1 MGIAGP
7 TAAERELAELRATVA
22 ELRATLAELRAENER
37 LQSRHRHEL
46 ERQRED
52 LNRELMRKAF
62 KIAELEQGDGP
73 VLSVSART
81 ALEYEE
87 TLSWRVTKP
96 LRALG
101 RRMRRV

>member
-7 TAAERELAELRATVA
+7 TAAERELAELRAEVA
-22 ELRATLAELRAENER
+22 RLEAENER
-37 LQSRHRHEL
+37 LRTQHNREL
-46 ERQRED
+46 EHQREE

-62 KIAELEQGDGP
+62 RIAELEQGDGR

-81 ALEYEE
+81 AREYEE